1 MNWISLIIFQR
12 KYLEFKT
19 YVSMI
24 HIDEKIK
31 ESIKNKNAAA
41 LRVFR
46 NLKTDIMN
54 FTTQKNAPEYTY
66 SVEVGLIK
74 KYVTKMEDAE
84 KQYLEAGREDLVQEC
99 REELDILRT
108 LLPASITPEEIEHF
122 LWEYGIS
129 NEIIYESKLIIPKK
143 SMGSVIKLIKET
155 YPTADGK
162 LVSDIVKKYVC

>member
-1 MNWISLIIFQR
+1 
-12 KYLEFKT
+12 
-19 YVSMI
+19 MI
-24 HIDEKIK
+24 LIDEKIK
-31 ESIKNKNAAA
+31 ESIKTKNAAA

-66 SVEVGLIK
+66 SVEMNLIQ

-108 LLPASITPEEIEHF
+108 LLPEPVTTEEIEHF

-143 SMGSVIKLIKET
+143 SMGTVIKAVKEA
-155 YPTADGK
+155 YPTVDGK
-162 LVSDIVKKYVC
+162 MVSEIVKKYVG

>member
-1 MNWISLIIFQR
+1 
-12 KYLEFKT
+12 
-19 YVSMI
+19 MI
-24 HIDEKIK
+24 LIDEKIK

-108 LLPASITPEEIEHF
+108 LLPEPVTPEEIEHF

-143 SMGSVIKLIKET
+143 SMGTVIKAVKEV
-155 YPTADGK
+155 YPTVDGK
-162 LVSDIVKKYVC
+162 MVSEIVKKYVG